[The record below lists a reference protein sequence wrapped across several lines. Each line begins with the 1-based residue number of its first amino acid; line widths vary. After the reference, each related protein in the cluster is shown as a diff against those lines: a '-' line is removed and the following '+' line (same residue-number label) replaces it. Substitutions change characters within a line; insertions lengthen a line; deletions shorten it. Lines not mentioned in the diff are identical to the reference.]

1 MASVATANHQHVVTS
16 DAQRG
21 ELTHGSIRE
30 HAVTDHKITGKN
42 YRITVIGQQ
51 HLRHHAA
58 QHPDKPGDITCP
70 MTTHGTAARLGDRL

>member
-42 YRITVIGQQ
+42 YRITVIG
-51 HLRHHAA
+51 HAA
-58 QHPDKPGDITCP
+58 KNFVSSAKTLSRCQELCQ
-70 MTTHGTAARLGDRL
+70 